1 MKYLPK
7 PLLIFSMPCTLI
19 IILLARPDVD
29 NPFTYSH
36 LGLTFLALIFLYG
49 LIVTVAADLYRRVVK
64 LEAAAKKD
72 DLNSPS

>member
-7 PLLIFSMPCTLI
+7 ALLIFSMPCTFIVILI
-19 IILLARPDVD
+19 ARPDAD

-36 LGLTFLALIFLYG
+36 LGSTFLALLFLYS
-49 LIVTVAADLYRRVVK
+49 LIISVAADLYRRVVK